1 MPALCS
7 NRLTIWSDAP
17 ETLVRIC
24 SAAAPPSN
32 SWLKKLAGKFGFQ
45 TTAPIKPGLFQFLC
59 PMPKNVETLD
69 VQLLPQLRNKP
80 KSYFWR
86 LENWGCQHD
95 IAIDFERTVKE
106 KLPEELRA
114 NFPTEYSPP
123 VAALQH
129 GAKLHGFRFRLLYC
143 ETGNGFCG
151 IATESDNSEFELT
164 FDRPPDEDGIPT
176 ELIEAFALNDLYD
189 RHEE

>member
-7 NRLTIWSDAP
+7 NRLTIWSNAP
-17 ETLVRIC
+17 ETLERIC

-32 SWLKKLAGKFGFQ
+32 SWLKKLANKVCLQ
-45 TTAPIKPGLFQFLC
+45 TASPVKPGLFQFLY
-59 PMPKNVETLD
+59 PMPDNVESLD
-69 VQLLPQLRNKP
+69 IKVMPQLPNKP

-95 IAIDFERTVKE
+95 IAIDFERVNTA
-106 KLPEELRA
+106 KLLEELRA
-114 NFPTEYSPP
+114 NFPTDYSPP

-151 IATESDNSEFELT
+151 IATESENSEFELT
-164 FDRPPDEDGIPT
+164 FDRTPAEEGIPA
-176 ELIEAFALNDLYD
+176 ELIEAFSLNVLYD